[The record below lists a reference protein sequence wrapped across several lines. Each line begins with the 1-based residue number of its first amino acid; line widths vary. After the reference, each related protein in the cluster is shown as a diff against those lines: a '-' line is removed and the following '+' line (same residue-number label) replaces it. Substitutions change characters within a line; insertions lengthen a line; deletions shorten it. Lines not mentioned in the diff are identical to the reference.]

1 VESFASENDDE
12 VMSGDLEWR
21 YEYCCIGAVEQQ
33 WRDRAGRRW
42 LLQSGS
48 RWVAGA
54 EQIILVIS

>member
-1 VESFASENDDE
+1 MESFASVKDDE

-33 WRDRAGRRW
+33 WRDRAAAGGCCSMAAGG
-42 LLQSGS
+42 L
-48 RWVAGA
+48 AGA